1 MYKHM
6 KTRQPITHQDLVRSL
21 PASCPVSVRYDN
33 KYEGWRLMFKCLFSV
48 SCCCDC
54 CCCCCCCLSG
64 CFVSWMLA
72 LSSSS
77 SQQWRFCCDQLTRLR
92 LSDSCLD
99 TNINK
104 RVKTPVK
111 GQFWL
116 FLRLNLV
123 KMFLPVL
130 HLNNVNDGK
139 DSESSFKHQYV
150 VTYLHHISSKLCR
163 ITEENKHPKKRGISQ
178 FYIFIPRRRRSVEG
192 VRVRPDGLT
201 GSVCGSYRRLLVSVS
216 VCRNSHLQSI
226 NQSINTWPVSP
237 SGFS

>member
-1 MYKHM
+1 MKVGDWCLNVCSLSAVAVIVVVVVVVVCQDVLFPGCWRRRPRRLCSDASAVISWPGSASLTLVWTQTSTNEWKH
-6 KTRQPITHQDLVRSL
+6 PL
-21 PASCPVSVRYDN
+21 
-33 KYEGWRLMFKCLFSV
+33 
-48 SCCCDC
+48 
-54 CCCCCCCLSG
+54 
-64 CFVSWMLA
+64 
-72 LSSSS
+72 
-77 SQQWRFCCDQLTRLR
+77 
-92 LSDSCLD
+92 
-99 TNINK
+99 
-104 RVKTPVK
+104 K

-123 KMFLPVL
+123 KMFLPIL